1 MRILVDTNVLCS
13 LAQSGHARHE
23 SASTAASILEETGNE
38 LCLVPQV
45 IYEYWVVVTRPAGEN
60 GLGMPPVDAE
70 RAVSLWLEMF
80 TLLRDERGI
89 FANWRELVMRHE
101 VKGKLA
107 HDTRLVAAMMRH
119 SIANLISC
127 NAADFLRFPQ
137 IAVATP
143 EQVIAGAAR
152 WR

>member
-23 SASTAASILEETGNE
+23 SASAAVSTLESAGHE

-45 IYEYWVVVTRPAGEN
+45 IYEYWVVVTRPAKEN

-70 RAVSLWLEMF
+70 RAVSLWLEIF

-89 FANWRELVMRHE
+89 FANWRELVVRHE

-107 HDTRLVAAMMRH
+107 HDTRLVAAMTRH
-119 SIANLISC
+119 SIASLISY
-127 NAADFLRFPQ
+127 NAADFSRFSH
-137 IAVATP
+137 IVVATP
-143 EQVIAGAAR
+143 EQVLAGAAQ